1 MALHPDSIRAS
12 RVAMNTTVLNPIKQL
27 TDKLALHS
35 PISAEDRVAFYEI
48 PYSSRLFEAGTYLL
62 RDGEI
67 TDHCAILVSGIA
79 YRHKVSAEGFRQIV
93 SICIPGEI
101 INFRQLYLDEAD
113 NNVQALNQC
122 QISSISHAELRNLIT
137 QRPSIQRALFA
148 TTLVELSMSR
158 EWMLSIGRR
167 DARARVAHFLCEIAL
182 RLNKD
187 GVPDGKSYELPMTQE
202 QLGDALG
209 LTAVHINRMFMG
221 LVRDGLIT
229 RYKQRV
235 TIPNWELLVQAAGF
249 NSRYLN
255 LNGPVKPH

>member
-1 MALHPDSIRAS
+1 
-12 RVAMNTTVLNPIKQL
+12 MNRPGINPIKQL

-35 PISAEDRVAFYEI
+35 SISAEDRVAFYDM
-48 PYSSRLFEAGTYLL
+48 PHYSRIFEAGTYLL

-79 YRHKVSAEGFRQIV
+79 YRHKVSAEGCRQIV
-93 SICIPGEI
+93 SICTPGEI
-101 INFRQLYLDEAD
+101 VNLQQLYLDESD
-113 NNVQALNQC
+113 NNVQALTQC
-122 QISSISHAELRNLIT
+122 QTSFILHADLRRIVT
-137 QRPSIQRALFA
+137 QSPSIARALFA
-148 TTLVELSMSR
+148 TALVELSMSR

-187 GVPDGKSYELPMTQE
+187 GVLDGQSYELPMTQE
-202 QLGDALG
+202 QFGDALG
-209 LTAVHINRMFMG
+209 LTAVHINRMFKG
-221 LVRDGLIT
+221 LVGDGLIT
-229 RYKQRV
+229 RYKHRF

-255 LNGPVKPH
+255 LNG